1 LTLRSKP
8 EWIEI
13 RNASRPASPRVHA
26 RWCASFA
33 CRLRGLT
40 FRRGLPK
47 DEGLLLVESGE
58 GRLNTAIHM
67 WFVFQPLAVI
77 WLNSEPR
84 VVDARVA
91 LPWRWYVPRAPAR
104 FVLEGT
110 PDFLSHFEVGDLVGF
125 ESLDPNR

>member
-1 LTLRSKP
+1 LTHNAKS

-13 RNASRPASPRVHA
+13 RNVSRQGPGGVRA

-33 CRLRGLT
+33 CKLRGLT
-40 FRRGLPK
+40 FRRSLPK
-47 DEGLLLVESGE
+47 DEALLLVESAE

-84 VVDARVA
+84 VVDVRVA
-91 LPWRWYVPRAPAR
+91 QPWRWYVPRAAAR
-104 FVLEGT
+104 FVLEGPADLT
-110 PDFLSHFEVGDLVGF
+110 SHFEVGDLVGF
-125 ESLDPNR
+125 DPFDPNR